1 MTSSTT
7 DRSLVRRQSLVN
19 IFFSNDAVLCCALH
33 LTDIMVLP
41 GFLHL
46 SLVQATVNPGI
57 MIGAQNV
64 SAHGEGAFTGEIA
77 ADHIKDY

>member
-1 MTSSTT
+1 
-7 DRSLVRRQSLVN
+7 
-19 IFFSNDAVLCCALH
+19 
-33 LTDIMVLP
+33 MVLP